1 MDVALQRIVSLSLE
15 TRDGRIVQ
23 TTHQSIAGSAR

>member
-1 MDVALQRIVSLSLE
+1 MDVAQQRIISLSPE

-23 TTHQSIAGSAR
+23 TTRQPIADGAR